1 MEKLIKA
8 KLFLKYLSAQ
18 KQSLSGK
25 DHPQKSKY
33 LEC

>member
-1 MEKLIKA
+1 MEKLVNP

-18 KQSLSGK
+18 KHNLSGK
-25 DHPQKSKY
+25 DPHQKSKY